1 MEKKSKQQENNPI
14 PVNVPFQCDVMI
26 GNGGEE
32 EFILL
37 V

>member
-1 MEKKSKQQENNPI
+1 MEKKSKQQENNSI

-32 EFILL
+32 FIIL